1 MLNDQILS
9 LDGFTW
15 FGNNRKGLHRKAKK
29 GSGGI
34 RFLIKNDIFRAYD
47 VTVQDD
53 STKGILWFKFRSQKS
68 SDSFFTCVCYLPPT
82 DSSRN
87 IDANE
92 FFDQHICQIHQYCK
106 TSMFSMCGDFNA
118 RCADSQDFIAGV
130 DNIPERQVIDFTA
143 NKHGELL
150 CEFLIN
156 SNCCMLNGR
165 NPESSA
171 NEFTCIRSQGSSV
184 VDYCLV
190 PHEDLNKYTDFKV
203 WKVSDL
209 INKSRILN
217 TLDVNT
223 SRPDHSTLS

>member
-1 MLNDQILS
+1 
-9 LDGFTW
+9 
-15 FGNNRKGLHRKAKK
+15 
-29 GSGGI
+29 
-34 RFLIKNDIFRAYD
+34 
-47 VTVQDD
+47 
-53 STKGILWFKFRSQKS
+53 
-68 SDSFFTCVCYLPPT
+68 
-82 DSSRN
+82 
-87 IDANE
+87 
-92 FFDQHICQIHQYCK
+92 
-106 TSMFSMCGDFNA
+106 MFSICGDFNA
-118 RCADSQDFIAGV
+118 RCADFQDVIAGV

-171 NEFTCIRSQGSSV
+171 NEFTCIRSQCSSV

-223 SRPDHSTLS
+223 SRPDHSILSWKVDIGNMYEGCSKNVIQTEYTKFDRVIPDTFLSGHIEELDTIIQNTECKVKSQEELDDIYTDFVHVINKEMHQKLNPS